1 MVEFDEC
8 EAAQLFFDVVESVG
22 VQKAAHQ
29 QPNPHAF
36 FELDVKW
43 NLEDLGEFSKGLIL
57 FA

>member
-1 MVEFDEC
+1 MCSIENMVEFDEC

-43 NLEDLGEFSKGLIL
+43 NLGAVDNS
-57 FA
+57 